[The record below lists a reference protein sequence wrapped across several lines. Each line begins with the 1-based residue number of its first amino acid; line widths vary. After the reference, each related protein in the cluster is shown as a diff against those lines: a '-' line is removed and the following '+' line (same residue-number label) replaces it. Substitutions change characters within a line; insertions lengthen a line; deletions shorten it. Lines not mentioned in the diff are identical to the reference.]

1 MQCSGPRVRR
11 ASATP
16 GSTKYGG
23 GSANRLSLNALPLPG
38 DRLRQLAELTSQSL
52 TRKTWSNY
60 KTAEIM
66 LAKCCKKNGIKK
78 ELPISEAT
86 TITFILWLAN
96 ERKAKAATINSYLA
110 GVRQLH
116 IMKGLE
122 APQLRTGLVK
132 LALKGKAHIDAA
144 ERRSQ
149 GRATRQPITPDILLL
164 LKARLKS
171 SNMSALDKRLIW
183 VVCTASFFGA
193 FRGAE
198 LLCRSE
204 KVFDPAYTLLAED
217 VALTQSK
224 ESGEAS
230 LQFRIKAPKEDKLG
244 RSIIVDVFQSRVDI
258 CPVAAFEKW
267 RALDPPFETGQPAF
281 RWGNGTPL
289 TSRRLNGILKDRLT
303 GYLEGAER
311 LYTTHSFRTGAASM
325 MGTLGFSDEDIKA
338 IGKWSSDAFLS
349 YTKLPRTQRR
359 AVARDFSNQ
368 FM

>member
-1 MQCSGPRVRR
+1 
-11 ASATP
+11 
-16 GSTKYGG
+16 
-23 GSANRLSLNALPLPG
+23 LHALPLPKA
-38 DRLRQLAELTSQSL
+38 RLAQLAELTSQSL
-52 TRKTWSNY
+52 ARKTWSNY

-66 LAKCCKKNGIKK
+66 LAKCCKQNNIKK
-78 ELPISEAT
+78 ELPVSEAT

-116 IMKGLE
+116 VMKGLE
-122 APQLRTGLVK
+122 APRLRTGLVK
-132 LALKGKAHIDAA
+132 LALKGKAHLDAA

-149 GRATRQPITPDILLL
+149 GKATRQPITPDILLL

-171 SNMSALDKRLIW
+171 SVMAAVDKRMIW
-183 VVCTASFFGA
+183 AVCTASFFGA

-204 KVFDPAYTLLAED
+204 QKFDPAYTLLAED
-217 VALTQSK
+217 VALSQSRETG
-224 ESGEAS
+224 ESS
-230 LQFRIKAPKEDKLG
+230 LQFKIKAPKEDKLG
-244 RSIIVDVFQSRVDI
+244 RSTIVDVFQSREDI
-258 CPVAAFEKW
+258 CPVAAFKKW
-267 RALDPPFETGQPAF
+267 RALGPPFEVGQPAF
-281 RWGNGTPL
+281 RWENGTPL
-289 TSRRLNGILKDRLT
+289 TSRKLNSILKDRLT
-303 GYLEGAER
+303 GYLEGAEE

-359 AVARDFSNQ
+359 AVAKDFSSQ
-368 FM
+368 FK